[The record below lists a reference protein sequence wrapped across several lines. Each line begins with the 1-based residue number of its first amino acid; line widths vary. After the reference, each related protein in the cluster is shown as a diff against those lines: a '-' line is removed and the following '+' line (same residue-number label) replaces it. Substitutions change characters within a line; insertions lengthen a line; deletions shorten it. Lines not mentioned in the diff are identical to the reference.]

1 MRVVDRLRARLTTS
15 WLRLDS
21 SNMQELRDEWTAA
34 VFELEEAER
43 RLRDLSE
50 AANKRADRDKAR
62 IAELE
67 AALVRRDAL
76 LRHVQDELGACMGH
90 LAVEKLEAC
99 IKAEL
104 SN

>member
-1 MRVVDRLRARLTTS
+1 MRSEGNAYWDGYRAAEG
-15 WLRLDS
+15 D
-21 SNMQELRDEWTAA
+21 AA
-34 VFELEEAER
+34 Q
-43 RLRDLSE
+43 
-50 AANKRADRDKAR
+50 R

-104 SN
+104 SK